1 MLPVKTIEWIG
12 GADGVCRIIDQTLL
26 PTELRYLDIADVE
39 TMWEAIRSLRVR
51 GAPAIGIAAAFGV
64 YLGIREPRV
73 ETEGFSTVLNRVSA
87 HLATSRPTAVN
98 LFWALE
104 RVTALGMKAAASGGA
119 AAARQ
124 VLLAE
129 AIAMVEEDNTICRA
143 IGAHGAD
150 LVNDG
155 DTILTHCNAGG
166 LASAQWGT
174 ALAVVYVAAER
185 GKRLSVYADET
196 RPLLQGSRL
205 TAWELQQAG
214 IPVTVI
220 TDNMAATVMSQ
231 GRINAVLVG
240 ADRVA
245 ANGDFANKIG
255 TLGVAILAREFGIPF
270 YVAAPLS
277 SVDMRLPTGE
287 GIPIEERKPEEVSLG
302 FGKRTVPEG
311 VAIYNPAFDVTPA
324 RYVTA
329 FITERGI
336 VRPPYGDGLLRIT
349 AG

>member
-1 MLPVKTIEWIG
+1 MLPVKTIEWLG

-64 YLGIREPRV
+64 FLGIRAPGV
-73 ETEGFSTVLNRVSA
+73 ETEGFSTALNRVSA

-104 RVTALGMKAAASGGA
+104 RVTALGMKAAAGGGET
-119 AAARQ
+119 AARKA
-124 VLLAE
+124 LLAE

-174 ALAVVYVAAER
+174 ALAVVDVAVES
-185 GKRLSVYADET
+185 GKRL
-196 RPLLQGSRL
+196 
-205 TAWELQQAG
+205 
-214 IPVTVI
+214 
-220 TDNMAATVMSQ
+220 
-231 GRINAVLVG
+231 
-240 ADRVA
+240 
-245 ANGDFANKIG
+245 
-255 TLGVAILAREFGIPF
+255 GVD
-270 YVAAPLS
+270 V
-277 SVDMRLPTGE
+277 
-287 GIPIEERKPEEVSLG
+287 EV
-302 FGKRTVPEG
+302 EG
-311 VAIYNPAFDVTPA
+311 VVM
-324 RYVTA
+324 
-329 FITERGI
+329 
-336 VRPPYGDGLLRIT
+336 
-349 AG
+349 